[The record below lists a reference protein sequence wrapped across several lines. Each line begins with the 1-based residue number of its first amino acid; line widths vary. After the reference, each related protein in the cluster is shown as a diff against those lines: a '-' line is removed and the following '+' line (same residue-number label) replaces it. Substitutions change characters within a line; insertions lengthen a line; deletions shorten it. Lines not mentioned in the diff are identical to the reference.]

1 MGERITITSS
11 DGASIPAWLARPAG
25 SPKGCVV
32 VVQEIFGVNDHVRWV
47 CEEQYARAGY
57 VAVAPCVFDRL
68 EAGVELAYNPESV
81 ARGRE
86 LVDRLG
92 VDAPLRDIRAA
103 ADRFGAGLK
112 TGVVGYC
119 WGGTIAFLASTRLGL
134 PAVGYYG
141 GRTVPYLHERPQ
153 APLMLHFGEL
163 DAIIT
168 ADVVAK
174 TRAALPQATVHTYP
188 AGHGFNR
195 FGHPD
200 WHDESARLAYSRT
213 LEFFERHLR

>member
-1 MGERITITSS
+1 MAVHGGPLGSRGSGEAVHPTVLE
-11 DGASIPAWLARPAG
+11 A
-25 SPKGCVV
+25 
-32 VVQEIFGVNDHVRWV
+32 
-47 CEEQYARAGY
+47 ARAW
-57 VAVAPCVFDRL
+57 
-68 EAGVELAYNPESV
+68 
-81 ARGRE
+81 
-86 LVDRLG
+86 
-92 VDAPLRDIRAA
+92 A
-103 ADRFGAGLK
+103 ADDPDPVTA
-112 TGVVGYC
+112 
-119 WGGTIAFLASTRLGL
+119 A
-134 PAVGYYG
+134 
-141 GRTVPYLHERPQ
+141 
-153 APLMLHFGEL
+153 EL